1 MLRLH
6 DTATGLVRELAQ
18 RDPGEVSLY
27 VCGPTVYGL
36 PHIGHGRSVLTY
48 DILRRFLEWSG
59 VRVHHVSNVTDID
72 DKIIERANEVGEEPS
87 ELARRYEAEWWAAMD
102 RMGVLRPTEAPQAT
116 AFVERMIEVIE
127 ELFKR
132 GIAYTTS
139 DGAYLAVEDVDG
151 YGLLAQQDLRQLR
164 STERVD
170 EGRQEEKRSPLDFS
184 LWKVAKPGEPSW
196 PSPWGDGRPGWHTE
210 CVAMALD
217 LLGDGFDLHTG
228 GLDLKFPHH
237 ENERAQAVALGRAF
251 AHHWMHHAFVVD
263 AEGEKMSKS
272 LGNFTSLTDLLERVD
287 HRAYRLLLLQAHYR
301 SPVTVDA
308 ASIGNAER
316 SLGTLDRLARRATE
330 ADLDPEAP
338 LDHDALRPWVD
349 AMEDDLD
356 TVRAVA
362 QVFDWVRAANAALD
376 AGHKDQAAR
385 LVRLVREATGAVG
398 LELQSMPEEVDAA
411 ALDLAASRDEARAAK
426 DWAAADRLRDELVA
440 RGWTVEDTP
449 EGTRLRR

>member
-6 DTATGLVRELAQ
+6 DTATGQVRELRQ
-18 RDPGEVSLY
+18 RDPGQVSLY

-59 VRVHHVSNVTDID
+59 LQVRHVSNVTDID
-72 DKIIERANEVGEEPS
+72 DKIIERANEAGEEPS
-87 ELARRYEAEWWAAMD
+87 EVARRYEAEWWAAMD
-102 RMGVLRPTEAPQAT
+102 RMGVLRPTEAPRAT

-127 ELFKR
+127 ELFRR
-132 GIAYTTS
+132 GVAYTTS
-139 DGAYLAVEDVDG
+139 DGVYLAVEDVDG

-184 LWKVAKPGEPSW
+184 VWKLAKPGEPAW
-196 PSPWGDGRPGWHTE
+196 PSPWGEGRPGWHTE

-217 LLGDGFDLHTG
+217 LLGDGFDLHCG

-237 ENERAQAVALGRAF
+237 ENERAQAVVLGRAF
-251 AHHWMHHAFVVD
+251 ASHWMHHAFVVD
-263 AEGEKMSKS
+263 TSGEKMSKS

-301 SPVTVDA
+301 SPVLVDA
-308 ASIGNAER
+308 SSIGDAER
-316 SLGTLDRLARRATE
+316 SLGGLDRLSRRAVE

-338 LDHDALRPWVD
+338 LDGDALGPWVE

-356 TVRAVA
+356 TPRALGL
-362 QVFDWVRAANAALD
+362 VFDWLRAANSALD
-376 AGHKDQAAR
+376 AGDQDEATR
-385 LVRLVREATGAVG
+385 LVRLVREATSAVG
-398 LELQSMPEEVDAA
+398 LELRTSSEEVDPA
-411 ALDLAASRDEARAAK
+411 ALDLAAARDEARASRH
-426 DWAAADRLRDELVA
+426 WAAADRLRDELVS

-449 EGTRLRR
+449 QGTRLRR

>member
-6 DTATGLVRELAQ
+6 DTARGLVHQLAQ
-18 RDPGEVSLY
+18 RDPAEVSLY

-59 VRVHHVSNVTDID
+59 LRVRHVSNVTDID
-72 DKIIERANEVGEEPS
+72 DKIIERANENGEEPS

-102 RMGVLRPTEAPQAT
+102 RMNVLRPTEAPRAT
-116 AFVERMIEVIE
+116 AFVERMIEVIA
-127 ELFKR
+127 ELAKR
-132 GIAYTTS
+132 GLAYTAS
-139 DGAYLAVEDVDG
+139 DGVYMAVEEVDG
-151 YGLLAQQDLRQLR
+151 YGLLAQQDLRQMR

-184 LWKVAKPGEPSW
+184 LWKLAKPGEPSW
-196 PSPWGDGRPGWHTE
+196 SSPWGDGRPGWHTE

-251 AHHWMHHAFVVD
+251 ANHWMHHAFVVD
-263 AEGEKMSKS
+263 SAGEKMSKS

-301 SPVTVDA
+301 SPVSVDA
-308 ASIGNAER
+308 ASIDKAER
-316 SLGTLDRLARRATE
+316 SLGGLDRLARRAVE
-330 ADLDPEAP
+330 AGLDPEVA
-338 LDHDALRPWVD
+338 LDRPALAPWVE

-356 TVRAVA
+356 TARAMA
-362 QVFDWVRAANAALD
+362 LVFDWARAANAALD
-376 AGHKDQAAR
+376 AADQDEAGR
-385 LVRLVREATGAVG
+385 LVRLVREATSAVG
-398 LELQSMPEEVDAA
+398 LELRAEPEEVDPA
-411 ALDLAASRDEARAAK
+411 ALDMATARDEARAAK
-426 DWAAADRLRDELVA
+426 NWAAADRLRDELVS
-440 RGWTVEDTP
+440 RGWIVEDTP

>member
-18 RDPGEVSLY
+18 RDPGQVSLY
-27 VCGPTVYGL
+27 ICGPTVYDL

-48 DILRRFLEWSG
+48 DILRRFLEWGG
-59 VRVHHVSNVTDID
+59 VRVRHVSNVTDID
-72 DKIIERANEVGEEPS
+72 DKIIERAADAGEEPS
-87 ELARRYEAEWWAAMD
+87 ELARRYVAEWWAAMD
-102 RMGVLRPTEAPQAT
+102 RMGVLRPTEAPRAT
-116 AFVERMIEVIE
+116 VFVERMIDVIE

-132 GIAYTTS
+132 GTAYTTS
-139 DGAYLAVEDVDG
+139 DGVYLAVEDVEG

-184 LWKVAKPGEPSW
+184 LWKLAKPGEPSW

-217 LLGDGFDLHTG
+217 LLGDGFDLHCG

-237 ENERAQAVALGRAF
+237 ENERAQAVVLGRAF
-251 AHHWMHHAFVVD
+251 ARHWMHHAFVVD
-263 AEGEKMSKS
+263 PSGEKMSKS

-301 SPVTVDA
+301 SPVLVDA
-308 ASIGNAER
+308 ASVGAAER
-316 SLGTLDRLARRATE
+316 SLGTLDRLARRALE
-330 ADLDPEAP
+330 AGLDPEAP
-338 LDHDALRPWVD
+338 LDRAALARWVE

-356 TVRAVA
+356 TVRALSF
-362 QVFDWVRAANAALD
+362 VFEWVRTANAALD
-376 AGHKDQAAR
+376 AGDKDEAAR
-385 LVRLVREATGAVG
+385 LVRLVQEATGAVG
-398 LELQSMPEEVDAA
+398 LELRAAGDDIDPA
-411 ALDLAASRDEARAAK
+411 ALDLATARDEARAAK
-426 DWAAADRLRDELVA
+426 DWAAADRLRDELVS
-440 RGWTVEDTP
+440 RGWKVEDTP
-449 EGTRLRR
+449 EGTRLRS

>member
-27 VCGPTVYGL
+27 VCGPTVYDL
-36 PHIGHGRSVLTY
+36 PHMGHGRSILTY
-48 DILRRFLEWSG
+48 DILRRYLEWSG
-59 VRVHHVSNVTDID
+59 LRVRHVSNVTDID
-72 DKIIERANEVGEEPS
+72 DNIINRAKEVGEDAA
-87 ELARRYEAEWWAAMD
+87 ELARRYEAEWWAAVD
-102 RMGVLRPTEAPQAT
+102 RLGALRPTEAPRAT

-127 ELFKR
+127 ELFKQ
-132 GIAYTTS
+132 GAAYTTS
-139 DGAYLAVEDVDG
+139 DGVYLAVEEVDG

-170 EGRQEEKRSPLDFS
+170 EGRTEEKRSSLDFV
-184 LWKVAKPGEPSW
+184 LWKLAKPGEPSW

-210 CVAMALD
+210 CVAMSLD

-237 ENERAQAVALGRAF
+237 ENERAQAVVLGRSF
-251 AHHWMHHAFVVD
+251 SNHWMHHAFIVD
-263 AEGEKMSKS
+263 QSGEKMSKS

-301 SPVTVDA
+301 SPVLVDTV
-308 ASIGNAER
+308 SIGAAER
-316 SLGTLDRLARRATE
+316 SLGTLDRLARRAME
-330 ADLDPEAP
+330 AGLDPETP
-338 LDHDALRPWVD
+338 LDHAALAPWVD

-356 TVRAVA
+356 TVKALA
-362 QVFDWVRAANAALD
+362 FAFEWVRSANAALD
-376 AGHKDQAAR
+376 AGDKDEAAR

-398 LELQSMPEEVDAA
+398 LELRAVTEEIDPA
-411 ALDLAASRDEARAAK
+411 ALDLATARDEARAAR
-426 DWAAADRLRDELVA
+426 DWAAADRLRDELVS